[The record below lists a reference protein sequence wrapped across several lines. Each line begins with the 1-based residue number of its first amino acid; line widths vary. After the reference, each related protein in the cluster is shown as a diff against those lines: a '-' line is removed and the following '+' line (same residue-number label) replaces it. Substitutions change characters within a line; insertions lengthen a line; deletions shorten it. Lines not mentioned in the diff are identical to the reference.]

1 MDKKV
6 LYKISYGLY
15 VISSKSNKKFNG
27 QIANTLFQITS
38 EPLQVA
44 VSINKSNL
52 THEFIKESR
61 LFGASILSSKT
72 PLKFIGLFGFKSGK
86 DIDKFADVEYKI
98 GEKGIPIVTEN
109 SIGYIEVEVK
119 KSLDAGTHTIFVGEV
134 VEGEILKEDEPLTY
148 AYYHEVKRGVTPKKA
163 PTYREE
169 KEQEKMQKYRCIVC
183 GYIYDPQKGDPESD
197 IKPGTAFEKL
207 PDSWVCPIC
216 GVGKDRFEEF
226 R

>member
-1 MDKKV
+1 MFIKKRLIV
-6 LYKISYGLY
+6 
-15 VISSKSNKKFNG
+15 
-27 QIANTLFQITS
+27 
-38 EPLQVA
+38 P
-44 VSINKSNL
+44 VSI
-52 THEFIKESR
+52 
-61 LFGASILSSKT
+61 
-72 PLKFIGLFGFKSGK
+72 PGK
-86 DIDKFADVEYKI
+86 DTRFDGNPSWHHHFIC
-98 GEKGIPIVTEN
+98 
-109 SIGYIEVEVK
+109 
-119 KSLDAGTHTIFVGEV
+119 EV